1 MVDINATHSFIS
13 NRKMMKIHSKT
24 KCSKSTFKVV
34 NSTTKLVAGELHVAS
49 MKVRNWYDRFKLVVA
64 PLDDHSIFLGKDL
77 LELAKSILVPFKS
90 ILVLLIEIETWSFP
104 MMTRGMLGIIPR
116 MYSMQLVETT
126 KMLTISP
133 CDHTTT

>member
-1 MVDINATHSFIS
+1 M
-13 NRKMMKIHSKT
+13 
-24 KCSKSTFKVV
+24 FKVV

-49 MKVRNWYDRFKLVVA
+49 MKVRNWYDRLKLVVA
-64 PLDDHSIFLGKDL
+64 PLDDHSVFLGKDL

-104 MMTRGMLGIIPR
+104 MMTRGMLGLIPM